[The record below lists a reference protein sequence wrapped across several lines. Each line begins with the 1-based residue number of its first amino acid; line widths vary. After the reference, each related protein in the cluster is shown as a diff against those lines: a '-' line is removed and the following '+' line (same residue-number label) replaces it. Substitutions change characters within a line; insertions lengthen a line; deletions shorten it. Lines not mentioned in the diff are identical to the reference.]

1 MPPDPEIHYVYIHDF
16 PSHID
21 ISKDFNIHIIGY
33 IFGYITVNPSAGASG
48 KAPDEYCDH
57 GVFSGV
63 NSSLEGHLEFFNIYS
78 SLI

>member
-33 IFGYITVNPSAGASG
+33 IFGYLKVDKSPFQRDIQGTVT
-48 KAPDEYCDH
+48 
-57 GVFSGV
+57 
-63 NSSLEGHLEFFNIYS
+63 LEKKDLPGEI
-78 SLI
+78 